1 MINFCPQC
9 GSAVQEAEAFGKL
22 RRVCPSC
29 GYIHFQNP
37 KVAAVTF
44 VQQAGKV
51 LLVQRAVYPEIGKWA
66 LPAGYIDLG
75 EDPQQGAIRETQEE
89 TGLTIEIINLLDV
102 IFNADQN
109 PPVIVIVYAARVI
122 GGMLCAADDVHDAQW
137 FAPDNLPELAFAST
151 RQMIERWINH
161 QF

>member
-75 EDPQQGAIRETQEE
+75 EDPQQAAIRETQEE
-89 TGLTIEIINLLDV
+89 TGLHIEITTLLDV
-102 IFNADQN
+102 IFNGDQN
-109 PPVIVIVYAARVI
+109 PPVIVIVYAAKMI
-122 GGMLCAADDVHDAQW
+122 GGVLCAADDVYDAQW
-137 FAPDNLPELAFAST
+137 FAPDHLPELAFAST
-151 RQMIERWINH
+151 RQIIERWINH
-161 QF
+161 QL